1 MKQERKGILKKK
13 QTKYIWLNRIYLRYS
28 TLSSKSTGKEFE
40 EKVVL
45 LTERALYVCSYNYGL
60 EKVIQ
65 FKRLALETIISLQ
78 IGEYILSSL
87 TPTSRS
93 AEQNYGIIVRH
104 LTDGELVR
112 WNTGSIQ
119 NKRLDD
125 ISIGGR
131 EDDDEQ
137 GNSDSNTDDD
147 DLGEDGIK
155 AAVKLAME
163 GIDTITF
170 KAVRYNILGEL
181 DGEVENCQQQILEI
195 VRAIAKATGH
205 TEDDAEFIIHKPIIS
220 LEQAEKTDG
229 IFKKMGHKIKQ
240 AIWI

>member
-1 MKQERKGILKKK
+1 MKTDPFIL
-13 QTKYIWLNRIYLRYS
+13 YD
-28 TLSSKSTGKEFE
+28 SSKFISKEFE

-65 FKRLALETIISLQ
+65 FKRIALETIISLQ
-78 IGEYILSSL
+78 VGEYILSSL
-87 TPTSRS
+87 TPSSRS
-93 AEQNYGIIVRH
+93 AEQNYGIILNH

-125 ISIGGR
+125 ISIIGL
-131 EDDDEQ
+131 DDEDNDQ
-137 GNSDSNTDDD
+137 DYNSNSSSSDDEYD
-147 DLGEDGIK
+147 IK
-155 AAVKLAME
+155 TTVQLAME
-163 GIDTITF
+163 GTNTIAF
-170 KAVRYNILGEL
+170 KAVRYDILGEL
-181 DGEVENCQQQILEI
+181 EGEVENCKQQILSI

-205 TEDDAEFIIHKPIIS
+205 TENDTEFIVHKPIIS
-220 LEQAEKTDG
+220 LEEAEKTDG

>member
-1 MKQERKGILKKK
+1 MKRKG
-13 QTKYIWLNRIYLRYS
+13 
-28 TLSSKSTGKEFE
+28 SKSKPCITKTRFTYSYDNSSNSIGKEFE

-45 LTERALYVCSYNYGL
+45 LTERAIYVCSYNYGL

-87 TPTSRS
+87 TPASRS
-93 AEQNYGIIVRH
+93 AEQNYGIILNY

-131 EDDDEQ
+131 DDDDEQ
-137 GNSDSNTDDD
+137 DSSSNTDNDD
-147 DLGEDGIK
+147 DQVQT
-155 AAVKLAME
+155 AVKLAME
-163 GIDTITF
+163 GTDTITF

-181 DGEVENCQQQILEI
+181 DGEVENCKQQILGI
-195 VRAIAKATGH
+195 VQAIAKATGH
-205 TEDDAEFIIHKPIIS
+205 TENDTEFIIHKPLIS